1 MTMPTRR
8 VVLVSL
14 TVLCALPI
22 LSACSGAKEQLG
34 LTRSSP
40 DEFAVVRRAPL
51 EVPPQFTLRPP
62 APGAERPQEEPAKVQ
77 ASGAVLGSEYQ
88 SRRQTGVSDGEMNF
102 MLDAGVRYN
111 PDIRTILDE
120 ELARTAEREQPVAK
134 RLLNIGGNQLPPAEV
149 VDPHA
154 ETERLRTGQ

>member
-1 MTMPTRR
+1 MTMSTRKIM
-8 VVLVSL
+8 VLSLVSL
-14 TVLCALPI
+14 CAVPV
-22 LSACSGAKEQLG
+22 LSACSSAKEQLG

-51 EVPPQFTLRPP
+51 EVPPEFTLRPP
-62 APGAERPQEEPAKVQ
+62 APGADRPQEEPAKVQ

-88 SRRQTGVSDGEMNF
+88 SRRKTGVTEGELNF
-102 MLDAGVRYN
+102 MLDAGVQYN

-120 ELARTAEREQPVAK
+120 EIARTAEREQPVAK